1 MTSGLAAREPTHTG
15 APATAGRAGWPVRV
29 WLSIGVLVLLAQ
41 TWVWTRFLASGPR
54 ELARYRDPASAT
66 YMWAKIFEVSLGL
79 MFLAT
84 VGLTIRGALKARR
97 LTTNAKLLIG
107 FASIIWLDPMLNYL
121 RPGFYFT
128 QNFINVESWAAYLP
142 GQIAPQVNL
151 SPVPYLWVATAYLGY
166 FLPVILVN
174 VAVMRRVAARF
185 PGARLPVLMAAA
197 YAVSLPM
204 DLGLEGFALR
214 THTFAYP
221 AASHTWSLW
230 GGQTYQLPVIEMIAA
245 PMFWVSV
252 AALIH
257 RTDAD
262 GYLPFER
269 GAESIRDGWRRGLAR
284 VLGTIGVINVLYLL
298 LPLGLPQI
306 GVAYTDPFPTGYSAD
321 LHGGWCGDEGQPY
334 GPCPGPGVAWKTRG
348 AGAADPPPAEVF
360 STNRYYLEHPGE

>member
-1 MTSGLAAREPTHTG
+1 MTSGLAAREPIG
-15 APATAGRAGWPVRV
+15 TAGPAPHGRATWPVRV
-29 WLSIGVLVLLAQ
+29 WISVGVLVLVTQA
-41 TWVWTRFLASGPR
+41 WVWARFLASGPH
-54 ELARYRDPASAT
+54 ELARYRDAGSAT
-66 YMWAKIFEVSLGL
+66 YLWAKIFEASLGL
-79 MFLAT
+79 MCLAT
-84 VGLTIRGALKARR
+84 VGLTVRGALRARR
-97 LTTNAKLLIG
+97 VTTNAKLLIA
-107 FASIIWLDPMLNYL
+107 FAGIIWLDPMLNYL

-128 QNFINVESWAAYLP
+128 QDFVNVESWAGYLP

-151 SPVPYLWVATAYLGY
+151 SPVPYLWVTTAYLGY

-185 PGARLPVLMAAA
+185 PGVRLPALMAAG

-230 GGQTYQLPVIEMIAA
+230 GGQTYQFPVIEMIAA
-245 PMFWVSV
+245 PLFWVSV
-252 AALIH
+252 AAIVH

-269 GAESIRDGWRRGLAR
+269 GAELIPAGRRRTLAR
-284 VLGTIGVINVLYLL
+284 VLATIGVINVLYLL

-306 GVAYTDPFPTGYSAD
+306 GVAYTDPFPPGYTAD
-321 LHGGWCGDEGQPY
+321 LHGGWCGDDGQPY
-334 GPCPGPGVAWKTRG
+334 GPCPAPGVAWRTRG
-348 AGAADPPPAEVF
+348 PDGADPPPAEVF
-360 STNRYYLEHPGE
+360 STNRYYLEHPAK

>member
-1 MTSGLAAREPTHTG
+1 MTSGLAAREPTDAATRS
-15 APATAGRAGWPVRV
+15 PAERATWPVWI
-29 WLSIGVLVLLAQ
+29 WLSLGVVVLLTQ
-41 TWVWTRFLASGPR
+41 TWVWTRFLASGPQ

-66 YMWAKIFEVSLGL
+66 YLWAKIFEVSLGL

-84 VGLTIRGALKARR
+84 VGLTVRAAVKARR
-97 LTTNAKLLIG
+97 FTTNSKLLIA

-128 QNFINVESWAAYLP
+128 QNFINVESWAGYLP

-174 VAVMRRVAARF
+174 VAVMRGVAARF
-185 PGARLPVLMAAA
+185 PGVRLPVLMAAG

-230 GGQTYQLPVIEMIAA
+230 GGQTYQFPVIEMIAA

-252 AALIH
+252 ATIIH
-257 RTDAD
+257 RTDVD

-269 GAESIRDGWRRGLAR
+269 GAELVRPGRRRDLAR
-284 VLGTIGVINVLYLL
+284 ILATIGVVNVLYVV

-306 GVAYTDPFPTGYSAD
+306 GVMYTDPFPSDYSQD

-334 GPCPGPGVAWKTRG
+334 GPCPAPGVAWKTRG
-348 AGAADPPPAEVF
+348 PDGVDPPAAEVF
-360 STNRYYLEHPGE
+360 STNRYYLGHPPK